1 MILSRK
7 WANDYVD
14 LTDID
19 NKTFC
24 DEMTLSGSKVEGYEV
39 EGSDIENVVVGQVL
53 SMEKHPD
60 SDHLWVCQV
69 SVGDDQP
76 LQIVTGAQNLK
87 PMDIV
92 PVALVGATVINRK
105 DHKLEKIKK
114 GKLRGVASAG
124 MLCSFDELGLTQNDF
139 PYACADGIFV
149 LGDDCDKTL
158 GMDIHTA
165 IGYDDTC
172 VEFEITSN
180 RCDCLSVTGL
190 AREAAATFDRPF
202 TLPEPEVKPGHGNV
216 NDLLQVHIEDGEK
229 CYRYTGAIVENVR
242 VKESPRWLR
251 ERLRACGVRP
261 ISNIVD
267 ITNYVMLE
275 YGQPMHAFDYRYV
288 KGGHIIVRRAEEGEE
303 LTTLDGNVRKLT
315 ANHLVI
321 ADEHRAV
328 GLAGIMGGLNSEIV
342 ADTTDVVFESACF
355 DGTCIRKGALSLGM
369 RTEASAKFEKGLDP
383 LNTLP
388 AVQRACE
395 LVELLG
401 AGEVVDG
408 VIDILNYVPQP
419 HTIRMDPERV
429 NALLGTDIP
438 AAEQY
443 RYLARVDIRTADDS
457 CPGGPADV
465 TIPSWRGDV
474 EGIADLAEEVAR
486 FYGYNNIPT
495 TLMRGQTTLGGYGA
509 AEILERRVSSV
520 CRAFGYDEIITYSF
534 ISPTQYDKI
543 RWPEDYQ
550 RRNSF
555 KILNPLGEDTSIMR
569 TTTLPS
575 MLEILT
581 RNYNYRN
588 QDVKLYEV
596 GRTYLPG
603 GEDGLAIESKT
614 LTLGAYGGDMDFYAM
629 KGAIEAI
636 LQELRVKDVTF
647 RIGSGLPEE
656 LSYHPGRFAEV
667 WSGSDCLGW
676 FGQIHPLVAKNYG
689 VDAEFYCAELAMD
702 ELENAKGADPE
713 YVPLPKFPAVTR
725 DIAVV
730 CDRAVTVGA
739 LEDCIRRGAKGLLK
753 DVSLFDI
760 YTGSGIP
767 EGKKSVAF
775 NLTLRSDDRSLTAQ
789 EADEDVKSIL
799 ETLKAELN
807 AVLR

>member
-275 YGQPMHAFDYRYV
+275 YGQPMHAFDLRYLV
-288 KGGHIIVRRAEEGEE
+288 GNTVNVRNAKAGETI
-303 LTTLDGNVRKLT
+303 TTLDGETRELT
-315 ANHLVI
+315 ENMLVI
-321 ADEHRAV
+321 ADTEKPVAV
-328 GLAGIMGGLNSEIV
+328 AGVMGGEYSGIMD
-342 ADTTDVVFESACF
+342 DTTTIVFESACF
-355 DGTCIRKGALSLGM
+355 NGTCVRRTAKALGM
-369 RTEASAKFEKGLDP
+369 RTEASARYEKELDP
-383 LNTLP
+383 NQTMRALKRALQL
-388 AVQRACE
+388 VQ
-395 LVELLG
+395 LLD
-401 AGEVVDG
+401 AGDVVDG
-408 VIDILNYVPQP
+408 VVDCYKKVKEQVTVDWDYQWINRFIGFDLSEQQMIDILKKIDFDVRDGKVYAPTFRN
-419 HTIRMDPERV
+419 
-429 NALLGTDIP
+429 DI
-438 AAEQY
+438 EH
-443 RYLARVDIRTADDS
+443 L
-457 CPGGPADV
+457 
-465 TIPSWRGDV
+465 
-474 EGIADLAEEVAR
+474 ADLAEEVAR
-486 FYGYNNIPT
+486 FYGFHNIPNHM
-495 TLMRGQTTLGGYGA
+495 LQGA
-509 AEILERRVSSV
+509 ANGKLTHRQSFERKLGNTLLACGCTEVST
-520 CRAFGYDEIITYSF
+520 FSF
-534 ISPTQYDKI
+534 ISPKAYDKI
-543 RWPEDYQ
+543 CLPPDSEL
-550 RRNSF
+550 RNSIV
-555 KILNPLGEDTSIMR
+555 ILNPLGEDTSIMR
-569 TTTLPS
+569 TTILPS
-575 MLEILT
+575 MLDVLSF
-581 RNYNYRN
+581 NYNH
-588 QDVKLYEV
+588 KTEAACMYEMGTV
-596 GRTYLPG
+596 YTPTTPDNLP
-603 GEDGLAIESKT
+603 IESQKVT
-614 LTLGAYGGDMDFYAM
+614 IGMYGNGADFFAL
-629 KGAIEAI
+629 KGIVEK
-636 LQELRVKDVTF
+636 LLDCLHVDHYDVEPVKDNPTF
-647 RIGSGLPEE
+647 
-656 LSYHPGRFAEV
+656 HPGRTAAFTMDGKVLATLGEVHPTVAE
-667 WSGSDCLGW
+667 
-676 FGQIHPLVAKNYG
+676 NYAIG
-689 VDAEFYCAELAMD
+689 TRVYLAELDVNTAY
-702 ELENAKGADPE
+702 ENESGTRTHK
-713 YVPLPKFPAVTR
+713 PLPKYPASNR
-725 DIAVV
+725 DLAFV
-730 CDRAVTVGA
+730 CDKEIPVLKLQRAIGEAVGKT
-739 LEDCIRRGAKGLLK
+739 LESVK
-753 DVSLFDI
+753 LFDVYQGEQI
-760 YTGSGIP
+760 
-767 EGKKSVAF
+767 EKGKKSVAF
-775 NLTLRSDDRSLTAQ
+775 NIRMRAHDRTLTDDEADAAMKRVVKALDKMGISLRSLPKKRTTA
-789 EADEDVKSIL
+789 
-799 ETLKAELN
+799 
-807 AVLR
+807 R

>member
-275 YGQPMHAFDYRYV
+275 YGQPMHAFDLRYLV
-288 KGGHIIVRRAEEGEE
+288 GNTVNVRNAKAGETI
-303 LTTLDGNVRKLT
+303 TTLDGETRELT
-315 ANHLVI
+315 ENMLVI
-321 ADEHRAV
+321 ADTEKPVAV
-328 GLAGIMGGLNSEIV
+328 AGVMGGEYSGIMD
-342 ADTTDVVFESACF
+342 DTTTIVFESACF
-355 DGTCIRKGALSLGM
+355 NGTCVRRTAKALGM
-369 RTEASAKFEKGLDP
+369 RTEASARYEKELDP
-383 LNTLP
+383 NQTMRALKRALQL
-388 AVQRACE
+388 VQ
-395 LVELLG
+395 LLD
-401 AGEVVDG
+401 AGDVVDG
-408 VIDILNYVPQP
+408 VVVDCYKKVKEQVTVDWDYQWINRFIGFDLSEQQMIDILKKIDFDVRDGKVYAPTFRN
-419 HTIRMDPERV
+419 
-429 NALLGTDIP
+429 DI
-438 AAEQY
+438 EH
-443 RYLARVDIRTADDS
+443 L
-457 CPGGPADV
+457 
-465 TIPSWRGDV
+465 
-474 EGIADLAEEVAR
+474 ADLAEEVAR
-486 FYGYNNIPT
+486 FYGFHNIPNHM
-495 TLMRGQTTLGGYGA
+495 LQGA
-509 AEILERRVSSV
+509 ANGKLTHRQSFERKLGNTLLACGCTEVST
-520 CRAFGYDEIITYSF
+520 FSF
-534 ISPTQYDKI
+534 ISPKAYDKI
-543 RWPEDYQ
+543 CLPPDSEL
-550 RRNSF
+550 RNSIV
-555 KILNPLGEDTSIMR
+555 ILNPLGEDTSIMR
-569 TTTLPS
+569 TTILPS
-575 MLEILT
+575 MLDVLSF
-581 RNYNYRN
+581 NYNH
-588 QDVKLYEV
+588 KTEAACMYEMGTV
-596 GRTYLPG
+596 YTPTTPDNLP
-603 GEDGLAIESKT
+603 IESQKVT
-614 LTLGAYGGDMDFYAM
+614 IGMYGNGADFFAL
-629 KGAIEAI
+629 KGIVEK
-636 LQELRVKDVTF
+636 LLDCLHVDHYDVEPVKDNPTF
-647 RIGSGLPEE
+647 
-656 LSYHPGRFAEV
+656 HPGRTAAFTMDGKVLATLGEVHPTVAE
-667 WSGSDCLGW
+667 
-676 FGQIHPLVAKNYG
+676 NYAIG
-689 VDAEFYCAELAMD
+689 TRVYLAELDVNTAY
-702 ELENAKGADPE
+702 ENESGTRTHK
-713 YVPLPKFPAVTR
+713 PLPKYPASNR
-725 DIAVV
+725 DLAFV
-730 CDRAVTVGA
+730 CDKEIPVLKLQRAIGEAVGKT
-739 LEDCIRRGAKGLLK
+739 LESVK
-753 DVSLFDI
+753 LFDVYQGEQI
-760 YTGSGIP
+760 
-767 EGKKSVAF
+767 EKGKKSVAF
-775 NLTLRSDDRSLTAQ
+775 NIRMRAHDRTLTDDEADAAMKRVVKALDKMGISLRS
-789 EADEDVKSIL
+789 
-799 ETLKAELN
+799 
-807 AVLR
+807 

>member
-216 NDLLQVHIEDGEK
+216 NDLLQVHMEDGEK

-275 YGQPMHAFDYRYV
+275 YGQPMHAFDLRYLV
-288 KGGHIIVRRAEEGEE
+288 GNTVNVRNAKAGETI
-303 LTTLDGNVRKLT
+303 TTLDGETRELT
-315 ANHLVI
+315 ENMLVI
-321 ADEHRAV
+321 ADTEKPVAV
-328 GLAGIMGGLNSEIV
+328 AGVMGGEYSGIMD
-342 ADTTDVVFESACF
+342 DTTTIVFESACF
-355 DGTCIRKGALSLGM
+355 NGTCVRRTAKALGM
-369 RTEASAKFEKGLDP
+369 RTEASARYEKELDP
-383 LNTLP
+383 NQTMRALKRALQL
-388 AVQRACE
+388 VQ
-395 LVELLG
+395 LLD
-401 AGEVVDG
+401 AGDVVDG
-408 VIDILNYVPQP
+408 VVDCYKKVKEQVTVDWDYQWINRFIGFDLSEQQMIDILKKIDFDVRDGKVYAPTFRN
-419 HTIRMDPERV
+419 
-429 NALLGTDIP
+429 DI
-438 AAEQY
+438 EH
-443 RYLARVDIRTADDS
+443 L
-457 CPGGPADV
+457 
-465 TIPSWRGDV
+465 
-474 EGIADLAEEVAR
+474 ADLAEEVAR
-486 FYGYNNIPT
+486 FYGYNKIIPNHM
-495 TLMRGQTTLGGYGA
+495 LQGA
-509 AEILERRVSSV
+509 ANGKLTHRQSFERKLGNTLLACGCTEVST
-520 CRAFGYDEIITYSF
+520 FSF
-534 ISPTQYDKI
+534 ISPKAYDKI
-543 RWPEDYQ
+543 CLPPDSEL
-550 RRNSF
+550 RNSIV
-555 KILNPLGEDTSIMR
+555 ILNPLGEDTSIMR
-569 TTTLPS
+569 TTILPS
-575 MLEILT
+575 MLDVLSF
-581 RNYNYRN
+581 NYNH
-588 QDVKLYEV
+588 KTEAACMYEMGTV
-596 GRTYLPG
+596 YTPTTPDNLP
-603 GEDGLAIESKT
+603 IESQKVT
-614 LTLGAYGGDMDFYAM
+614 IGMYGNGADFFAL
-629 KGAIEAI
+629 KGIVEK
-636 LQELRVKDVTF
+636 LLDCLHVDHYDVEPVKDNPTF
-647 RIGSGLPEE
+647 
-656 LSYHPGRFAEV
+656 HPGRTAAFTMDGKVLATLGEVHPTVAE
-667 WSGSDCLGW
+667 
-676 FGQIHPLVAKNYG
+676 NYAIG
-689 VDAEFYCAELAMD
+689 TRVYLAELDVNTAY
-702 ELENAKGADPE
+702 ENESGTRTHK
-713 YVPLPKFPAVTR
+713 PLPKYPASNR
-725 DIAVV
+725 DLAFV
-730 CDRAVTVGA
+730 CDKEIPVLKLQRAIGEAVGKT
-739 LEDCIRRGAKGLLK
+739 LESVK
-753 DVSLFDI
+753 LFDVYQGEQI
-760 YTGSGIP
+760 
-767 EGKKSVAF
+767 EKGKKSVAF
-775 NLTLRSDDRSLTAQ
+775 NIRMRAHDRTLTDDEADAAMKRVVKALDKMGISLRS
-789 EADEDVKSIL
+789 
-799 ETLKAELN
+799 
-807 AVLR
+807 